1 MTQEGPLT
9 MKALLIIALTAA
21 AFQVAAFQPQ
31 SPAGPAAN
39 TVPREHGR
47 QLFTEKCGKCHDETA
62 RKKLSDGSTLLT
74 RLSARKDWQALLG
87 TRLKSMS
94 LDDRQAVT
102 LYLEG
107 LLSEFQSSD

>member
-1 MTQEGPLT
+1 MTQDGRPI

-39 TVPREHGR
+39 RAPREHGR
-47 QLFTEKCGKCHDETA
+47 QIFTEKCGKCHDENA

-74 RLSARKDWQALLG
+74 RLSPRKDWQTLLG
-87 TRLKSMS
+87 TRLKSMNP
-94 LDDRQAVT
+94 DDRQAVT
-102 LYLEG
+102 VYV
-107 LLSEFQSSD
+107 